1 MRLQRWTPIALCAAT
16 LALCGAAEPAPAPP
30 SAPPGYKLVWSDEF
44 DYAGRPDPARWTYE
58 KGFVRN
64 HEPQRYTD
72 DLANAR
78 VEDGHLVVEA
88 RTDPADP
95 AKFTS
100 ASVITQ
106 GKADWLY
113 GRIEVRAKL
122 PNAPGAWP
130 AIWMLGATHG
140 KERWPQC
147 GEIDI
152 MELWGG
158 NDPKLV
164 KSTVHFA
171 RDGKHGSSGGS
182 LVVDDPADAYH
193 VYAVDWT
200 PQTLAFFV
208 DDRPVKTIDIAKLNV
223 DGKTFHAPQYLL
235 LNVALDVKRRPI
247 DPKNLPMRMLVDW
260 VRVYQKP

>member
-1 MRLQRWTPIALCAAT
+1 MRKSIAAVAA
-16 LALCGAAEPAPAPP
+16 LFLCGAADSPDQPAPP
-30 SAPPGYKLVWSDEF
+30 PGYHLVWSDEF
-44 DYAGRPDPARWTYE
+44 NYAGKPDPAKWGYE
-58 KGFVRN
+58 LGFVRN

-72 DLANAR
+72 DLTNAR

-88 RTDPADP
+88 RQDPADP

-100 ASVITQ
+100 ASVVTQ
-106 GKADWLY
+106 TKAEWLY
-113 GRIEVRAKL
+113 GRVEVRAKL

-140 KERWPQC
+140 KEKWPQC
-147 GEIDI
+147 GETDI

-182 LVVDDPADAYH
+182 LTVEDPNDYH

-200 PQTLAFFV
+200 PEKFTFFV
-208 DDRPVKTIDIAKLNV
+208 DDRVVKAIDIASLKA
-223 DGKTFHAPQYLL
+223 DGKTFHTPQYLL
-235 LNVALDVKRRPI
+235 LNVALDVKKRPV
-247 DPKNLPMRMLVDW
+247 DPKYLPMQMLVDW
-260 VRVYQKP
+260 VRVYQK